1 MRANLGELSSI
12 FELNAMTIKLTHFST
27 FYLTSCLRRVVI
39 PSLNNSE
46 ENGDALKVSR
56 FFISDSV
63 EANMLENANS
73 IRV

>member
-1 MRANLGELSSI
+1 MRTNLGELSSI
-12 FELNAMTIKLTHFST
+12 LVLDTVSIKLTHFST

-56 FFISDSV
+56 FFISDSI
-63 EANMLENANS
+63 EANMLENANCV
-73 IRV
+73 RV